1 MNQDIYYEIML
12 YLDFIELQNFVNSN
26 KTATLIYHDKHFQK
40 EKQQIDH
47 SIVPLNVLV
56 NLMEKVKLYNN
67 IIILLPDQ
75 YDPNTFE
82 ISSTYNYYTDIT
94 INKTQLPTVIIN
106 HINMNTHSLYKKQEL
121 YIQNDLLYN
130 FIAKLLSTAGT
141 NFYKTN
147 SNTLKFAK
155 YPHFL

>member
-1 MNQDIYYEIML
+1 MNEDIYYEIML
-12 YLDFIELQNFVNSN
+12 NLDYVELQNFVKSN
-26 KTATLIYHDKHFQK
+26 KTANLIYHNKHFQN
-40 EKQQIDH
+40 EKQRIDN
-47 SIVPLNVLV
+47 SIVPLNVLI

-75 YDPNTFE
+75 YDLNTFE
-82 ISSTYNYYTDIT
+82 ISSTYNYYTDIN

-106 HINMNTHSLYKKQEL
+106 HINMDTHSLYKKQEL

-130 FIAKLLSTAGT
+130 YIAKILSTAGT
-141 NFYKTN
+141 IVYKIN
-147 SNTLKFAK
+147 SDTIKFAK